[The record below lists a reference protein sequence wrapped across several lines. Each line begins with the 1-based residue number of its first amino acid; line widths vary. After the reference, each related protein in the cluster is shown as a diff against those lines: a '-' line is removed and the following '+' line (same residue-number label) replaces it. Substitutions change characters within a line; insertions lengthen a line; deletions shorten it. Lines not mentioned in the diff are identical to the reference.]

1 MVNKK
6 TRIALAVTAGLALSG
21 NALAQDRLSI
31 SASFADHPKAVT
43 LAGQDTSNVTT
54 WLVKA
59 SAQGAA
65 RPASSNA
72 ARGSS
77 LEYKARL
84 SQVND
89 DLSSLEVDI
98 AALGLDL
105 TVNSRITK
113 LASGLVVS
121 GSEKDIQ
128 KLSDLDSVYDILPVY
143 DYELNVADS
152 AEYIGAS
159 AVVAAGT
166 ATGAGVTVAVLDSG
180 LDYTHAA
187 VGGPGTQEA
196 LDEAR
201 ADLADTPAWPIGQ
214 VLGGYDFFNGDP
226 DPMDNND
233 HGTSVTHSVLASAPD
248 AGIYIYS
255 VCDQTCPGAA
265 QLGGLEAAM
274 DPNGDGDISDRVDVI
289 NMSLGGD
296 FGLTQG
302 GAVADLIGTAVELGV
317 VTVISAGNDG
327 PRPFIVGGPS
337 TTPNAISVGAMTH
350 PTSEFPV
357 ADFNINGVTTEA
369 RAAGFNPDSIFTFN
383 SDTPLVYSATNPLGC
398 DPFAADEFAGSIAL
412 IDRGACAFVDKVK
425 NAQDA
430 GAELVIV
437 ANSGPGVITMGGTPA
452 EPLEINS
459 VMISIEDGMTLK
471 AGLAG
476 DTEAATFAYTA
487 ELFNLVGAIADFTS
501 RGPVAD
507 GFLKPEIT
515 APGTAIDSAL
525 AGALD
530 GTRPINGTSFSG
542 PLTAGVM
549 GLLTEA
555 LPDRSALE
563 LKATLMNTGNL
574 DVTLEARSVN
584 AEAELAPISYIGAGI
599 ADADKAAALPVAAWA
614 TDTTQAAIAFGYV
627 AASSTEEMV
636 KEITVK
642 NFSTEDQTYSLS
654 LAPRYQNDVDSG
666 ALSMAYPDS
675 ITVPA
680 GQTITFEVTATLDP
694 SALPAWGLT
703 DEMLRLDEGSAAL
716 TMAEFD
722 GALNFSQDDGE
733 TTAFHLVY
741 HVLPKA
747 FSQLDASSAITDTG
761 VTRMLTNN
769 GAVAAEP
776 MFLPLTA
783 TAELNEDSY
792 TDLVAA
798 SVVHLTAEEINEIG
812 VEENFPAGLVWDAT
826 PGDDYAVCSDDAGA
840 LVTTFVMRDGVL
852 TPNVGGFMVDY
863 DIDGDGAYDITAG
876 TIPWS
881 AFGGGAPQGATT
893 TFTRVFGTTSGFTA
907 PVIHTPGDNEVSI
920 ITCLDN
926 FSAFYGIPFDA
937 QFVSD
942 LAPGFGFRVELDG
955 FSFGTDNAYKE
966 GMQLASYSP
975 TGLGGM
981 PMMVDADGA
990 EVTSVAVGES
1000 AYLTN
1005 VGAGNFIMTGG
1016 MEPVVV
1022 PLSQG
1027 SAPVIEA
1034 QEFAIDEN
1042 TETGTVVGQLVAT
1055 DAEPVV
1061 SPVSEFFVTSSNSVA
1076 LTVSK
1081 SGEVSVADGSLL
1093 DHDAGLT
1100 EVVMEVVAI
1109 DSAGAIS
1116 APATVT
1122 VAINNL
1128 ADEPSEQPAPPA
1140 PAPTPAPVTSSG
1152 GSMGLFATGFMLLMG
1167 AFRRRRSSK

>member
-1 MVNKK
+1 MINKK

-21 NALAQDRLSI
+21 TASAKDRFGI
-31 SASFADHPKAVT
+31 SET
-43 LAGQDTSNVTT
+43 LANNPNAVSLINQETSEVTT

-59 SAQGAA
+59 SANGAFRA
-65 RPASSNA
+65 NPDKLAQSAS
-72 ARGSS
+72 
-77 LEYKARL
+77 LDYKARL

-89 DLSSLEVDI
+89 DLSNLEVDI
-98 AALGLDL
+98 DALGLDL
-105 TVNSRITK
+105 TVNSRVTK
-113 LASGLVVS
+113 LASGLVIS

-128 KLSDLDSVYDILPVY
+128 KLKQLNSVYEILPIF
-143 DYELNVADS
+143 DYKLNVADS
-152 AEYIGAS
+152 AEYIGAAS
-159 AVVAAGT
+159 VVTSGA
-166 ATGAGVTVAVLDSG
+166 ATGAGITVAVLDSG

-196 LDEAR
+196 FDEAV

-214 VLGGYDFFNGDP
+214 VLGGYDFFNDDP
-226 DPMDNND
+226 DPMDNNS

-302 GAVADLIGTAVELGV
+302 GAVQDLIGTAAELGV

-369 RAAGFNPDSIFTFN
+369 RAAAFNPDSVFTFD
-383 SDTPLVYSATNPLGC
+383 SSTPLVYSATNPLGC
-398 DPFAADEFAGSIAL
+398 EAFADGEFTGSIAL
-412 IDRGACAFVDKVK
+412 IDRGACAFVDKVA
-425 NAQDA
+425 NAQAA
-430 GAELVIV
+430 GAEMVIV
-437 ANSGPGVITMGGTPA
+437 ANSGSGVITMGGTPA

-459 VMISIEDGMTLK
+459 VMISIEDGLILK

-476 DTEAATFAYTA
+476 DTEAATFAYSA

-515 APGTAIDSAL
+515 APGTSIDSAL
-525 AGALD
+525 AGAGD
-530 GTRPINGTSFSG
+530 GTRPISGTSFSG

-555 LPDRSALE
+555 LPERSALE

-574 DVTLEARSVN
+574 DVTVEARSVN
-584 AEAELAPISYIGAGI
+584 AEAQLAPISYIGAGI
-599 ADADKAAALPVAAWA
+599 ADADKAASLPVAAWA

-642 NFSTEDQTYSLS
+642 NFSTEDQTYTLS

-680 GQTITFEVTATLDP
+680 GQTITFDVTATLDP
-694 SALPAWGLT
+694 SALHAWGLT
-703 DEMLRLDEGSAAL
+703 DEMLRLDEGSTAL
-716 TMAEFD
+716 TMAEYD
-722 GALNFSQDDGE
+722 GALNFSQDDGQ

-747 FSQLDASSAITDTG
+747 FAQLDASSTITDSG
-761 VTRMLTNN
+761 VNRKLTNN
-769 GAVAAEP
+769 GAAVASP
-776 MFLPLTA
+776 DFLPLTA
-783 TAELNEDSY
+783 YTAVDEDAY
-792 TDLVAA
+792 TDLMAVSTTLMTAA
-798 SVVHLTAEEINEIG
+798 EINAIG
-812 VEENFPAGLVWDAT
+812 MEQNFPAGLIANAT
-826 PGDDYAVCSDDAGA
+826 PGDDYSVCFGDSGVM
-840 LVTTFVMRDGVL
+840 VTTFVMRDGVL
-852 TPNVGGFMVDY
+852 TPNIGGFIVDY
-863 DIDGDGAYDITAG
+863 DFDQDGNYDISAG
-876 TIPWS
+876 SIAWS
-881 AFGGGAPQGATT
+881 AFGGGSPQGATV
-893 TFTRVFGTTSGFTA
+893 TFTRNFGTTAGVIG
-907 PVIHTPGDNEVSI
+907 PVIHTPGDHEFSVF
-920 ITCLDN
+920 TCLDDI
-926 FSAFYGIPFDA
+926 GLDA
-937 QFVSD
+937 ATVAT
-942 LAPGFGFRVELDG
+942 LAPGFGYRVDASG
-955 FSFGTDNAYKE
+955 FSFGTENSYKE
-966 GMQLASYSP
+966 GMQLDSYVP
-975 TGLGGM
+975 MDLGAM

-990 EVTSVAVGES
+990 EVSALAVGES
-1000 AYLTN
+1000 AYLANIGT
-1005 VGAGNFIMTGG
+1005 GNFIMTGG
-1016 MEPVVV
+1016 MAPVVV
-1022 PLSQG
+1022 PQSQG

-1034 QEFAIDEN
+1034 QEFTIDEN

-1055 DAEPVV
+1055 DAEPLV
-1061 SPVSEFFVTSSNSVA
+1061 SPVSEFFVTSTTSIA

-1081 SGEVSVADGSLL
+1081 SGEVSVSDGSLL
-1093 DHDAGLT
+1093 NYDAGLT

-1128 ADEPSEQPAPPA
+1128 ADEPSEQPVPPA
-1140 PAPTPAPVTSSG
+1140 PPAPVTSSG
-1152 GSMGLFATGFMLLMG
+1152 GSMGLLATGFMLLMG